1 MTSKRCTCDALI
13 SVVWRPRSQP
23 APPSGGSAVARL
35 LESELVDLWPLE
47 GRVPRVG
54 VGLGSFLTISFL
66 TIATLVFLA
75 ELTLWLAGD
84 ATRPVERVNL
94 VLGLGM
100 FGSNTGFFVL
110 LAELLDNTEGE
121 RPIPYECE
129 PPRHVLMHGAV
140 SASVKRVLSKN

>member
-1 MTSKRCTCDALI
+1 M
-13 SVVWRPRSQP
+13 
-23 APPSGGSAVARL
+23 
-35 LESELVDLWPLE
+35 
-47 GRVPRVG
+47 
-54 VGLGSFLTISFL
+54 
-66 TIATLVFLA
+66 VFLA

-129 PPRHVLMHGAV
+129 PPRHVLMYGAV
-140 SASVKRVLSKN
+140 FASVKRPADDDVTILD

>member
-13 SVVWRPRSQP
+13 SVVWRPRRQP
-23 APPSGGSAVARL
+23 APPCGSAVARL

-110 LAELLDNTEGE
+110 LAELLGLCCNF
-121 RPIPYECE
+121 RPRRALP
-129 PPRHVLMHGAV
+129 
-140 SASVKRVLSKN
+140 SAGRRWWQRSTSRVWPLSLF

>member
-1 MTSKRCTCDALI
+1 M
-13 SVVWRPRSQP
+13 
-23 APPSGGSAVARL
+23 ARL

-94 VLGLGM
+94 VLVWCEKAAEAR
-100 FGSNTGFFVL
+100 SVL
-110 LAELLDNTEGE
+110 VES
-121 RPIPYECE
+121 P
-129 PPRHVLMHGAV
+129 
-140 SASVKRVLSKN
+140 K